1 MPRPEQVALC
11 QRIRVQ
17 ERAAWELFITD
28 QYETVFNMPNLYAQN
43 RRYQEHDLADWFGY
57 AYDRLY
63 DGRRLGQFQ
72 GKSALR
78 TYLYRRG
85 SGVIYR
91 LFLDWL
97 RARREEIP
105 GGDIIDTVKSRD
117 NPETLAHERQ
127 QLKQVSEA
135 SQRLT
140 PVRRIAF
147 LVPEFAEA
155 LTEADYQYLAQVNGA
170 AAAELAARSAEMEQR
185 VASIVEQ
192 AFTDEDLACLLY
204 PTDQELELQRRTTGE
219 LKELASTQK
228 APTEKLERFEL
239 LKLLRHQSNKG
250 RINKLHSARRYAR
263 ADLRAALGRD
273 K

>member
-1 MPRPEQVALC
+1 MERAEQVALC
-11 QRIRVQ
+11 QRIRQ
-17 ERAAWELFITD
+17 RERADWELFITD
-28 QYETVFNMPNLYAQN
+28 QYSTIFNMPNLYAQN

-57 AYDRLY
+57 VYDRLY

-78 TYLYRRG
+78 TFLYRRG

-97 RARREEIP
+97 RSRREEIP

-117 NPETLAHERQ
+117 NPETLVHERQ
-127 QLKQVSEA
+127 QLLQVSEA
-135 SQRLT
+135 ALRLT

-155 LTEADYQYLAQVNGA
+155 LTEADFQYLARTNGA
-170 AAAELAARSAEMEQR
+170 AGDELETRTAEMEER
-185 VASIVEQ
+185 VTRIVEQ
-192 AFTDEDLACLLY
+192 ASTDEDLACLLY
-204 PTDQELELQRRTTGE
+204 PTDPELELQQRTDDQLRELVSEQKQAAPDTGH
-219 LKELASTQK
+219 
-228 APTEKLERFEL
+228 RFDL
-239 LKLLRHQSNKG
+239 LKVLRQGSNKG

-263 ADLRAALGRD
+263 ADLRAALER
-273 K
+273 